1 MKIVIMMSRVNY
13 VPENYRSLLEACL
26 QVTGIEVVGL
36 LLVNNCSPGVVFQ
49 GLGLMLMGAPRVGF
63 ALLKNTL
70 LPDPKIALAH
80 RAQIPLLM
88 TRNPNSETTLAWL
101 HQIQPDLI
109 LHMRTR
115 CILGTALLR
124 IPKLACINIHHG
136 LLPETRGTL
145 CDLRLLVAGHRG
157 GFSLHRMVEKVDKGE
172 VYSRTEVAD
181 AKECQKNYG
190 TYLRLSTACEARVVA
205 NFLKDRV
212 ESGQLP
218 RPLSPSIEHK
228 GQWFRTPG
236 YADIRAWRKAGWKL

>member
-1 MKIVIMMSRVNY
+1 MKIVVMMSQVNY
-13 VPENYRSLLEACL
+13 VPENYKSLLEACL
-26 QVTGIEVVGL
+26 QVTGIEVTGL
-36 LLVNNCSPGVVFQ
+36 LLVDNRSPGVVFQ

-63 ALLKNTL
+63 ALLKNSL
-70 LPDPKIALAH
+70 LRDPKIALAH
-80 RAQIPLLM
+80 RAQIPLLR
-88 TRNPNSETTLAWL
+88 TRNPNSETTLTWL

-115 CILGTALLR
+115 CILGNAFLK
-124 IPKLACINIHHG
+124 IPRLACVNIHHG

-181 AKECQKNYG
+181 AGECKKNYE
-190 TYLRLSTACEARVVA
+190 TYLRLSTDSEARVVKE
-205 NFLKDRV
+205 FLKNGV
-212 ESGQLP
+212 KTGQLP
-218 RPLSPSIEHK
+218 RPLSPSIENQ

-236 YADIRAWRKAGWKL
+236 YAEIRAWRKAGWKL

>member
-1 MKIVIMMSRVNY
+1 MKVVIMMSRVNY

-36 LLVNNCSPGVVFQ
+36 LLVENRSLKVAFQ
-49 GLGLMLMGAPRVGF
+49 GLGLLLMGAPRVGL
-63 ALLKNTL
+63 ALLKNAL

-80 RAQIPLLM
+80 RAQIPLLR
-88 TRNPNSETTLAWL
+88 TRNPNDEKTLTWL

-115 CILGTALLR
+115 CILGPAFLK
-124 IPKLACINIHHG
+124 ISKLACVNVHHG

-181 AKECQKNYG
+181 ARECQKNYG
-190 TYLRLSTACEARVVA
+190 TYLRLSTVCEAHVVQK
-205 NFLKDRV
+205 FLENLVRT
-212 ESGQLP
+212 GQLP
-218 RPLSPSIEHK
+218 LPLPPFLETE
-228 GQWFRTPG
+228 GRWFRTPSYG
-236 YADIRAWRKAGWKL
+236 EIREWRKAGWKL